1 MQQYDVKSYHASASG
16 TATTESVRLK
26 NVTVTSGTVSARNM
40 AVADPAVSK
49 SGTWSRTGTTVT
61 VTINGNG
68 LVDGQRVFL
77 DVAAGTTMRDGVYEV
92 SNVTANTFTVTSV
105 TSGSATG
112 TVTMYTNIYVELDT
126 FNTIGL
132 PVKIPGEGIYCPNGI
147 FVGVGSSVTA
157 TVIYG

>member
-68 LVDGQRVFL
+68 MVNGQRVFL

-126 FNTIGL
+126 FNTVGL

-147 FVGVGSSVTA
+147 YVGVGPSVTA

>member
-40 AVADPAVSK
+40 AVANPVVSK
-49 SGTWSRTGTTVT
+49 SGTWSRTGTAVT
-61 VTINGNG
+61 VTINDNG
-68 LVDGQRVFL
+68 LANGQRVFL

-92 SNVTANTFTVTSV
+92 SNVTTNTFTVVSV
-105 TSGSATG
+105 TSGAATG
-112 TVTMYTNIYVELDT
+112 TVTMYTDIYLEVDT
-126 FNTIGL
+126 FNTVGL
-132 PVKIPGEGIYCPNGI
+132 PIKIPGEGIYCPNGI

>member
-1 MQQYDVKSYHASASG
+1 MQQYDVKSYHASATS

-49 SGTWSRTGTTVT
+49 SGTWSSTGTTVT

-92 SNVTANTFTVTSV
+92 SNVTTNTFTVTSV
-105 TSGSATG
+105 TAGSATG

-126 FNTIGL
+126 FNTVGL

>member
-68 LVDGQRVFL
+68 LVNGQRVFL
-77 DVAAGTTMRDGVYEV
+77 DVAPGTTMRDGVYEV
-92 SNVTANTFTVTSV
+92 SNVTTNTFTVTSA

-132 PVKIPGEGIYCPNGI
+132 PIKIPGEGIYCPNGI
-147 FVGVGSSVTA
+147 YVGVGSSVTA

>member
-68 LVDGQRVFL
+68 LVNGQRVFL

-92 SNVTANTFTVTSV
+92 SNVTTNTFTVTSA
-105 TSGSATG
+105 TSGAATG

-126 FNTIGL
+126 FNTVGL

>member
-1 MQQYDVKSYHASASG
+1 
-16 TATTESVRLK
+16 
-26 NVTVTSGTVSARNM
+26 M

-92 SNVTANTFTVTSV
+92 SNVTTNTFTVTSV

-126 FNTIGL
+126 FNTVGL

>member
-68 LVDGQRVFL
+68 LVNGQRVFL

-92 SNVTANTFTVTSV
+92 SSVTTNTFTVTSA

-112 TVTMYTNIYVELDT
+112 TVTMYTNIYVEFDT

-132 PVKIPGEGIYCPNGI
+132 PIKIPGEGIYCPNGI